1 MGVGD
6 GWGKINIKDQVGPP
20 EAETATELGN
30 NNIAGSF
37 TGILISM
44 VRISTAGASE
54 ILFHLLRV
62 DLFILKV
69 KRVDTTSSF

>member
-1 MGVGD
+1 MD
-6 GWGKINIKDQVGPP
+6 GWGKINIKDQLSPA
-20 EAETATELGN
+20 EAWTGTELSN